1 MGTNIDSDWNTG
13 DWKMHTL
20 GVLVIYDPQGIID
33 DYLIFYTKSLIEA
46 VEDLIIVINGNVEP
60 DGYKNLLNI
69 TDKII
74 VRENKGYDAGGYKA
88 ALNEYG
94 EKFFLK
100 YDQVVFSND
109 TCFGPFIPF
118 KTIFERMN
126 KEEGDFWGFEYLDN
140 DLFSIMGTFFIVFR
154 KSVVSDVYDF
164 FIHLDTD
171 NMSRNDVVR
180 IAELGL
186 FHYLVGK
193 GYKLNCFSS
202 VDNYDM
208 YKSPNFCTIKCG
220 VPIMKKRCF
229 DPIKYHKDNCID
241 LLKYLFDSSL
251 YNVQYIL
258 DVVDR
263 KYNIKY
269 DLEYE
274 FKRNLSLEEIKIPCL
289 KTLKEILGFINN
301 AMDVYIYGAGMYGKY
316 MYERL
321 KDYMNITG
329 FVLSD
334 DQYVDDY
341 INGVKVYR
349 YSDLCLDDCK
359 VIVAIKESNEIR
371 SRIGNHNNILYL
383 F

>member
-1 MGTNIDSDWNTG
+1 MDSTC
-13 DWKMHTL
+13 
-20 GVLVIYDPQGIID
+20 P
-33 DYLIFYTKSLIEA
+33 
-46 VEDLIIVINGNVEP
+46 
-60 DGYKNLLNI
+60 
-69 TDKII
+69 
-74 VRENKGYDAGGYKA
+74 
-88 ALNEYG
+88 
-94 EKFFLK
+94 FLA
-100 YDQVVFSND
+100 
-109 TCFGPFIPF
+109 P
-118 KTIFERMN
+118 
-126 KEEGDFWGFEYLDN
+126 
-140 DLFSIMGTFFIVFR
+140 
-154 KSVVSDVYDF
+154 
-164 FIHLDTD
+164 
-171 NMSRNDVVR
+171 
-180 IAELGL
+180 
-186 FHYLVGK
+186 
-193 GYKLNCFSS
+193 NC
-202 VDNYDM
+202 
-208 YKSPNFCTIKCG
+208 
-220 VPIMKKRCF
+220 
-229 DPIKYHKDNCID
+229 
-241 LLKYLFDSSL
+241 KYLFDSSL

-301 AMDVYIYGAGMYGKY
+301 VYIYGAGMYGKY

-359 VIVAIKESNEIR
+359 VIVAIKEANEIR